1 MMFVPM
7 LLMVEASSLV
17 CGDKAITKV
26 ANMFFYYLFP
36 SVAASV
42 LMYMTCLFSSVCAGR
57 SRSSSL
63 EVKKRKATPKKE
75 KQKSKGATG
84 QLVDVVVAKSH
95 TRFVRA
101 CMFAKASR
109 HMLGSGMSQ
118 KALQGESEPGISFV
132 FGFGFDDDELTPE
145 MSALEAKSSCAQKA
159 IRHSLQALPHF
170 SSQLNPKP

>member
-1 MMFVPM
+1 MF
-7 LLMVEASSLV
+7 LTGGKEKK
-17 CGDKAITKV
+17 GDPEKQK
-26 ANMFFYYLFP
+26 
-36 SVAASV
+36 
-42 LMYMTCLFSSVCAGR
+42 
-57 SRSSSL
+57 
-63 EVKKRKATPKKE
+63 

-109 HMLGSGMSQ
+109 HMLVSGMSQ

-145 MSALEAKSSCAQKA
+145 TSALEAKSSCAPRPSDIPCRPYHTSA
-159 IRHSLQALPHF
+159 LSLIPNLNR
-170 SSQLNPKP
+170 LNP